1 MATNALRRIRR
12 LGPLT
17 PAEVASE
24 RAARREIYAEFP
36 SSRMVRYR
44 DLSRKLVRLRRRKE
58 GYESAEEDAV
68 LAEMDRIWGKLT
80 IEERDVLSQDSPKP
94 LATRGVEAK
103 TT

>member
-1 MATNALRRIRR
+1 MATNTLRRIRR
-12 LGPLT
+12 PGPLT

-44 DLSRKLVRLRRRKE
+44 DLSRKLVRMRRRKE

-68 LAEMDRIWGKLT
+68 LHEMERIWSKLT

-94 LATRGVEAK
+94 MPSRSVESK